1 MFNRNFNNNT
11 FISSAF
17 FEIIS
22 STTNLEETL
31 HSILSNSTY
40 SKDGFIKQYRQH
52 FLKAFALMMEYNF
65 DTTSEASITMR
76 RLHNHDSENSRL
88 LLRYLTEYLENL
100 NLFNFDKEV
109 LGSFPPRPILRRA
122 DEEKIISICRQNGI
136 DSVSTLLQNIM
147 SGLNRPL
154 ATP

>member
-1 MFNRNFNNNT
+1 MFNGNFNNNT
-11 FISSAF
+11 FIPSAF

-22 STTNLEETL
+22 STTDLEETIHL
-31 HSILSNSTY
+31 ILTDSEH
-40 SKDGFIKQYRQH
+40 SKDGFIKQHRQH
-52 FLKAFALMMEYNF
+52 FLRAVALMMEYNF

-109 LGSFPPRPILRRA
+109 IGSFPPRPMLRRA

-136 DSVSTLLQNIM
+136 DSVSVLLQNIM